1 MHVSGSCP
9 ARASSPPGSSQFS
22 PTELMDPV
30 ETMDFAAQLESD
42 GLAIAMLVVTGD
54 GDEHRSDR
62 WRESVVPA
70 HR

>member
-1 MHVSGSCP
+1 
-9 ARASSPPGSSQFS
+9 
-22 PTELMDPV
+22 MDPV

-42 GLAIAMLVVTGD
+42 GLAIAVLVVTGD